1 MTESDLKYLMPNLE
15 CFYSRFH
22 SYFCRSEGRK
32 WGEKYIH
39 GLLMPIE
46 RRNVENIAEEVG
58 APPRKLQEFVS
69 NSPWDDR
76 GCINE
81 LQKIVGENFGSPNG
95 VLVLDDTGFPKRG
108 KFSAGV
114 GRQYSGT
121 LGRRDNCQIGVFLG
135 YATLY
140 GHTLVDRRLYIMQQW
155 FEVESA
161 SRRVRAGIPEEI
173 GFLTKL
179 ELGAQM
185 LQEAN
190 RNGHLLFQWV
200 TGDAAYGECHQLRRT
215 VDAMNKWYC
224 FEVSSSAQVWLEK
237 PLLEVPPPRSKKGRK
252 PSKPRPVGG
261 SPESISVAEATR
273 QFSETDWIR
282 HRVCDGAK
290 VPREYEFARLRV
302 VEKRNKKPGPEAWMM
317 ARRPIG
323 GVGGGGSLD
332 KVKYYL
338 SSAPTSVSF
347 AEMSWV
353 GCLRWTIE
361 ENFELAKGE
370 TGLDHYEVTRY
381 RGWYHHIT
389 LSMMA
394 LTFLKTVQREWQKK
408 NVD

>member
-1 MTESDLKYLMPNLE
+1 MTENDLKYLMPNLE
-15 CFYSRFH
+15 RFYSRFH
-22 SYFCRSEGRK
+22 PYFCRSEGRK

-95 VLVLDDTGFPKRG
+95 VLVLDDTGFPKKG

-135 YATLY
+135 YATLH

-155 FEVESA
+155 FEVGSA

-179 ELGAQM
+179 ELGTQM
-185 LQEAN
+185 LQEADG
-190 RNGHLLFQWV
+190 NGHLLFQWV

-252 PSKPRPVGG
+252 PSKPRPVKG
-261 SPESISVAEATR
+261 SPESISVAEVTK

-323 GVGGGGSLD
+323 GGGNLD

-338 SSAPTSVSF
+338 SSAPTNVSL
-347 AEMSWV
+347 AEMAWV

-408 NVD
+408 NDD

>member
-15 CFYSRFH
+15 RFYSRFH

-95 VLVLDDTGFPKRG
+95 VLVLDDTGFPKKG

-155 FEVESA
+155 FEAESA

-185 LQEAN
+185 LQEAD

-252 PSKPRPVGG
+252 PSKPRPVDG

-290 VPREYEFARLRV
+290 VPREYEFVRLRV

-323 GVGGGGSLD
+323 GGGSLD

-338 SSAPTSVSF
+338 SSAPTNVSL
-347 AEMSWV
+347 AEMAWV

>member
-1 MTESDLKYLMPNLE
+1 MTESDLKYLMPNLKR
-15 CFYSRFH
+15 FYSRFH

-69 NSPWDDR
+69 HSPWDDR

-81 LQKIVGENFGSPNG
+81 LQKIVGENFGSANG
-95 VLVLDDTGFPKRG
+95 VLVLDDTGFPKKG

-185 LQEAN
+185 LQEADG
-190 RNGHLLFQWV
+190 NGNLLFQWV

-215 VDAMNKWYC
+215 VDEMNKWYC

-237 PLLEVPPPRSKKGRK
+237 PLLEVPSPRSNKGRK
-252 PSKPRPVGG
+252 PSKPRPVEG

-282 HRVCDGAK
+282 HRVFDGAK

-302 VEKRNKKPGPEAWMM
+302 VEKRNKKPGPEAWLM

-323 GVGGGGSLD
+323 QGGSLD

-338 SSAPTSVSF
+338 SSAPTNVSL
-347 AEMSWV
+347 AEMAWV

-370 TGLDHYEVTRY
+370 TALDHYEVTRY

-394 LTFLKTVQREWQKK
+394 LTFLKTVQQEWQKK

>member
-1 MTESDLKYLMPNLE
+1 MIESDLKDLMPNLE
-15 CFYSRFH
+15 RFYSRFH
-22 SYFCRSEGRK
+22 KYFCRSEGRK

-39 GLLMPIE
+39 GLLLPIE

-95 VLVLDDTGFPKRG
+95 VLVLDDTGFPKKG
-108 KFSAGV
+108 KCSAGV

-121 LGRRDNCQIGVFLG
+121 LGRKDNCQIGVFLG

-155 FEVESA
+155 FEAESA
-161 SRRVRAGIPEEI
+161 SRRARAVIPEEI

-179 ELGAQM
+179 ELGVEM
-185 LQEAN
+185 LQEAH

-200 TGDAAYGECHQLRRT
+200 TGDAAYGECHELRRT
-215 VDAMNKWYC
+215 IDAMNKWYC
-224 FEVSSSAQVWLEK
+224 FEVASSAQVWLEK
-237 PLLEVPPPRSKKGRK
+237 PLLEVPPIRSKKGRK
-252 PSKPRPVGG
+252 PTKPRPIKG
-261 SPESISVAEATR
+261 SPQSITVAEATM

-282 HRVCDGAK
+282 HRVCEGAK

-302 VEKRNKKPGPEAWMM
+302 VEKRNKKLGPEAWLMV
-317 ARRPIG
+317 RRPIG
-323 GVGGGGSLD
+323 GGLN
-332 KVKYYL
+332 KNKIKYYL
-338 SSAPTSVSF
+338 SSAPTNVSM
-347 AEMSWV
+347 AEMAWV

-394 LTFLKTVQREWQKK
+394 LTFLKTLQREWQKK
-408 NVD
+408 NFD

>member
-1 MTESDLKYLMPNLE
+1 MTENDLKYLMPNLE
-15 CFYSRFH
+15 RFYSRFH

-95 VLVLDDTGFPKRG
+95 VLVLDDTGFPKKG
-108 KFSAGV
+108 EYSAGV

-155 FEVESA
+155 FEAGSA
-161 SRRVRAGIPEEI
+161 SRRARAEIPEEI
-173 GFLTKL
+173 VFLTKL

-185 LQEAN
+185 LQEAD

-252 PSKPRPVGG
+252 PSKPRPVDG

-323 GVGGGGSLD
+323 GGGSLD

-338 SSAPTSVSF
+338 SSAPINVSL
-347 AEMSWV
+347 AEMAWV

-370 TGLDHYEVTRY
+370 TGLDHYEVTKY